1 MPRNQNRRGTAMLR
15 SLCLATILAV
25 ASLAPA
31 QSTQAAE
38 PEIYYFGATDCD
50 FCANGLA
57 YLKRLRQE
65 DGRMRMHEYDI
76 VASADDATTFVRVVS
91 AIGLLDPQVPMTVI
105 GHHVIL
111 GYQDDETTGN
121 EIRLTLEQCRLASCP
136 DFLHALVTYGTEVVS
151 TTPKA
156 KWVIARQFAS
166 ASLKR

>member
-1 MPRNQNRRGTAMLR
+1 MLR
-15 SLCLATILAV
+15 SLCLAAILAV
-25 ASLAPA
+25 ASFAPTQPA
-31 QSTQAAE
+31 QAAE

-57 YLKRLRQE
+57 YIKRLQHDDKRI
-65 DGRMRMHEYDI
+65 RLHEYDI
-76 VASADDATTFVRVVS
+76 VASSDDATTFVRVVA

-121 EIRLTLEQCRLASCP
+121 EIRLTLEQCRLAACP

-151 TTPKA
+151 TVPRD
-156 KWVIARQFAS
+156 KWVIVRQFAS
-166 ASLKR
+166 ASIKR